1 MADRIKPL
9 IINSPYDEPQQHW
22 KAVSAGGFERASGRR
37 KAGYLIAKG
46 EEGSSGEYHEIP
58 LVNEKIR
65 PRVKKW
71 REDGYPGV
79 SAITRRLL
87 EYWKDI
93 ERRSEHRLLFFCQ
106 IEAAETM
113 IWLKESPAV
122 ARAGVDI
129 PSDGAPEAERFPRF
143 CAKMATGTGKTV
155 VMGMMIAWHILN
167 KMKAPQDTRFSKEV
181 LVVAPGLT
189 VKDRLRVLQPDDPN
203 SCYRVFDLIPAGLQE
218 TLRQGRV
225 LVRNWQALDWE
236 TQERQARKRGVD
248 RRGAKSD
255 EAYVREILGELHRA
269 RRLLVI
275 NDEAHHAWREPGPD
289 IRVRKLPKE
298 EKERA
303 TKWVGGLGRIH
314 RARGIVDCLD
324 FSATPFIPSGGV
336 SIKENLFPWIVSDF
350 GLADAIES
358 GLVKTPKVVIAD
370 DAKSDSSAGAP
381 SFHHLYGDPEV
392 KDDLNRKAPKE
403 AGLPDPVRNA
413 YRWLANDWLSTYRDW
428 KAKGFKTPPVMIT
441 VANRTETAARV
452 HDFFEKD
459 RLGIE
464 ELSDPEH
471 ILHIDS
477 RVLEQAEGD
486 ESVLLGEAGVDRS
499 SSTDSSAADGA
510 RFFSRKKSKKDRAQA
525 LREKVYSVGKEGRSG
540 EGVRKVISVGMLS
553 EGWDAKSVTHIMGLR
568 AFSSQLLCEQVV
580 GRGLRRT
587 SYDLNS
593 ENLLDPEYVKVCG
606 VPFAFLRHEAE
617 ERSDGEPQA
626 QSLAVHPLPERR
638 ALEIR
643 FPVVARIEY
652 GTRSDLFVDWSEVDP
667 LILDAGEIPEI
678 ISLAPVVAG
687 EADLSNIER
696 VDIEALVGGMR
707 RQTIVFD
714 VAREVFESEGERCGW
729 KGNPALLMAQIVHLI
744 EEFIASDR
752 IAVKPHFFAQDKE
765 RRNLVIS
772 LQMTRIVRH
781 FSWAI
786 RFRQGVDEPEA
797 ILDSEQP
804 FRSTSMMDTWHTR
817 REVRETT
824 KSHINLCVLDSGR
837 ERSDARALEEH
848 PQVEAWVKNDHLGFE
863 IPYDDRG
870 VVRLYRP
877 DFIIRF
883 RSGRMLVLE
892 TKGEERERD
901 RIKWVFMKEWV
912 RAVNACGEFGRWSF
926 DVTRGPEEIPDILD
940 RHSSYEGFSNA
951 RIDDENG

>member
-1 MADRIKPL
+1 MANSIKPL
-9 IINSPYDEPQQHW
+9 IINSPYEEPRQYW
-22 KAVSAGGFERASGRR
+22 RAVSAGGFERASGRR

-46 EEGSSGEYHEIP
+46 GEGSLGEFHEIP

-71 REDGYPGV
+71 REEGYPGI

-87 EYWKDI
+87 EYWNDI
-93 ERRSEHRLLFFCQ
+93 ERRRSDHRRLFFCQ

-113 IWLKESPAV
+113 IWLKESESV

-129 PSDGAPEAERFPRF
+129 PSDGAPEGERFTRF

-167 KMKAPQDTRFSKEV
+167 KVNAPRDTRFSKYV

-189 VKDRLRVLQPDDPN
+189 VKDRLRVLQPEDPN
-203 SCYRVFDLIPAGLQE
+203 CCYRAFDLIPAGMQE

-225 LVRNWQALDWE
+225 IVRNWQALNWE
-236 TQERQARKRGVD
+236 TQERRARKRGVD
-248 RRGAKSD
+248 RRGPKSD
-255 EAYVREILGELHRA
+255 EAYVREVLGELHRA

-275 NDEAHHAWREPGPD
+275 NDEAHHAWREPESGA
-289 IRVRKLPKE
+289 RVRQLPKE

-336 SIKENLFPWIVSDF
+336 SVEENLFPWIVSDF

-358 GLVKTPKVVIAD
+358 GLVKTPKVVVAD
-370 DAKSDSSAGAP
+370 DAKPDPATGTP

-428 KAKGFKTPPVMIT
+428 KAKGLKTPPVMIT

-452 HDFFEKD
+452 NDFFEKN
-459 RLGIE
+459 RLGID

-477 RVLEQAEGD
+477 RVLEQAEGEESLSSD
-486 ESVLLGEAGVDRS
+486 EGAVDRPS
-499 SSTDSSAADGA
+499 SVRSDPSAADRSEDRA
-510 RFFSRKKSKKDRAQA
+510 RRKSKKDRAQS
-525 LREKVYSVGKEGRSG
+525 LRERVYSVGKEGGSG

-587 SYDLNS
+587 SYDINS
-593 ENLLDPEYVKVCG
+593 ENLFDPEYVKVCG
-606 VPFAFLRHEAE
+606 VPFAFLRHETE
-617 ERSDGEPQA
+617 EEGSKESPA
-626 QSLAVHPLPERR
+626 QPVAVHPLPERK
-638 ALEIR
+638 ALEIS
-643 FPVVARIEY
+643 FPVIARIEY
-652 GTRSDLFVDWSEVDP
+652 GARTGLFVDWSEVDP
-667 LILDAGEIPEI
+667 LVLDAREIPEI
-678 ISLAPVVAG
+678 IDLAPVIDG
-687 EADLSNIER
+687 KADLSNIESFP
-696 VDIEALVGGMR
+696 IEALVVQSR
-707 RQTIVFD
+707 LQTIVFD
-714 VAREVFESEGERCGW
+714 VAREVFESESGRCGW
-729 KGNPALLMAQIVHLI
+729 KGSPALLMAQIVRLI

-752 IAVKPHFFAQDKE
+752 VVVEPPLFAQDKE
-765 RRNLVIS
+765 RRKLVIAM
-772 LQMTRIVRH
+772 QMMRIVRH
-781 FSWAI
+781 FSQAI
-786 RFRQGVDEPEA
+786 RFRQGIDEPQA
-797 ILDSEQP
+797 IFDEEQP
-804 FRSTSMMDTWHTR
+804 FRSTSMMDTWYTR
-817 REVRETT
+817 REVRETS
-824 KSHINLCVLDSGR
+824 KSHINRCVLDSGW

-863 IPYDDRG
+863 VSYDDRG
-870 VVRLYRP
+870 VVRGYRP
-877 DFIIRF
+877 DFIVRF
-883 RSGRMLVLE
+883 RSGTMLILE

-901 RIKWVFMKEWV
+901 RSKWNYMKEWV
-912 RAVNACGEFGRWSF
+912 RAVNASGEFGQWSF
-926 DVTRGPEEIPDILD
+926 DVIRGPKEIPGILD
-940 RHSSYEGFSNA
+940 HHASYGVSSGSGD
-951 RIDDENG
+951 R